1 MVFCHA
7 LGNYMKQPPCLDRI
21 FVAKNK
27 SMHIKTLIALVSSLP
42 LTIAVNFMKYIFQD
56 WEFAKWIGIA
66 IALDT
71 IVSLVKHFFTKDISS
86 ETFWAK
92 FAKKIFVYLILLIAS
107 NYLTNY
113 TVNGH
118 IIGPTL
124 WIGEYIC
131 VYILNQCHHT
141 DPAASPVKTAQRLQR
156 ARRIHQ
162 ARRQEQQHHLRQRQ

>member
-1 MVFCHA
+1 
-7 LGNYMKQPPCLDRI
+7 MKQPPCLDRI

-124 WIGEYIC
+124 WIGEYIDELPVC
-131 VYILNQCHHT
+131 ERVDRLSLILFLF
-141 DPAASPVKTAQRLQR
+141 DPCGQFLRG
-156 ARRIHQ
+156 
-162 ARRQEQQHHLRQRQ
+162 HLVFVELGFRFHVG